1 VRVNTIDRLERWHP
15 EVVTLSAMIDHV
27 QRRVWD
33 RERSRLGLAEDDV
46 DVTRHPV
53 LARLGEPTV
62 GVMLLPA
69 DPLPPDPLAA
79 VLDFDDGSLVLIP
92 ERLTGRISNGVSFLN
107 TVEMTGQYLLRV
119 ARNQHDEPARAVVG
133 FARHGGVVAGV
144 GTMGSYQPIG
154 EKYGIYRLSAF
165 AGAIRA
171 ALRTQEAL
179 LANPRVSSRLP
190 AGPFELVVV
199 APAANGTLLGGYAEG
214 WEPVDQ
220 TFDPPLCTTSHPVVR
235 LEIDAF
241 PTDNTGLTEL
251 LTRAMSRVVNLFG
264 TSQPLYLDRTGTNT
278 AVTDTY

>member
-1 VRVNTIDRLERWHP
+1 MRVNTIDRLERWHP
-15 EVVTLSAMIDHV
+15 EVVTSSAMIDHV

-33 RERSRLGLAEDDV
+33 RERSRLGLADDDV

-69 DPLPPDPLAA
+69 DPLAA
-79 VLDFDDGSLVLIP
+79 VLDFDDGSLALIP

-144 GTMGSYQPIG
+144 GTMGSYQPPG

-199 APAANGTLLGGYAEG
+199 APAANRTLLGGYAEG
-214 WEPVDQ
+214 WEPVEQ
-220 TFDPPLCTTSHPVVR
+220 SFDPPLCTTSHPVVR

-241 PTDNTGLTEL
+241 PTDNTDLTEL

-278 AVTDTY
+278 AVADTY